1 MPIDGEYN
9 PVTINLYGVYAR
21 SATGVVVEEVVE
33 GESMEF
39 WWFKWI
45 TRK

>member
-21 SATGVVVEEVVE
+21 SATGVVPEAEEAD
-33 GESMEF
+33 GESMEY
-39 WWFKWI
+39 W
-45 TRK
+45 